1 MPDAVSD
8 SSPLIHLAKIEA
20 LELISRLYSRTLIP
34 PAVWH
39 EVVEES
45 DGRPGAVEMQRA
57 VAAGWMVKQAA
68 ENKALVIALRQ
79 TLDNGEAEAIALA
92 TELQPEVVLLD
103 DKLARRMAQRLGVP
117 VTGTL
122 GVLLRSKQ
130 LGLVVELRS
139 LIIRLQSEGD
149 YRVSRESVYSQLE
162 GRHDLADN
170 QLERCGFA

>member
-20 LELISRLYSRTLIP
+20 LELISRLYSRVLIP
-34 PAVWH
+34 PAVWR

-45 DGRPGAVEMQRA
+45 DGRPGAVEMERA

-68 ENKALVIALRQ
+68 KNEILVIALRQ

-92 TELQPEVVLLD
+92 TELHPESALLD
-103 DKLARRMAQRLGVP
+103 DKLARQMARRLGVP

-122 GVLLRSKQ
+122 GVLLRAKQ
-130 LGLVVELRS
+130 VGLILELRP
-139 LIIRLQSEGD
+139 LVTRLQSEGGYYID
-149 YRVSRESVYSQLE
+149 P
-162 GRHDLADN
+162 DLIEKA
-170 QLERCGFA
+170 LLAAGE

>member
-20 LELISRLYSRTLIP
+20 LELISRLYSRILIP
-34 PAVWH
+34 PAVWW

-45 DGRPGAVEMQRA
+45 EGRPGAVEMQRA

-68 ENKALVIALRQ
+68 RNETLVIALRQ

-92 TELQPEVVLLD
+92 TELQPEAVLLD
-103 DKLARRMAQRLGVP
+103 DKLARQMARRLGVP

-122 GVLLRSKQ
+122 GVLLRAKQ
-130 LGLVVELRS
+130 VGLVVELRS
-139 LIIRLQSEGD
+139 LITRLQSEGD
-149 YRVSRESVYSQLE
+149 YYIDPGLIEKALLAAGESTRS
-162 GRHDLADN
+162 A
-170 QLERCGFA
+170 